1 MLQLKA
7 GLSEPLLIPVG
18 TNHEIPRLLEP
29 GAFVPP
35 NLQGLYK
42 CEHLPHRQP
51 EEAQDG
57 VIGMQACA
65 R

>member
-1 MLQLKA
+1 MRFQDFWNLVL
-7 GLSEPLLIPVG
+7 
-18 TNHEIPRLLEP
+18 
-29 GAFVPP
+29 FVPP